1 MSLIEKLG
9 SLPFASSVLRAYYD
23 PDRRRKILRTLVGL
37 VLVYGL
43 NKTLN
48 RLALNHWAF
57 FRRGAPW
64 RWSQEI
70 VLVTGGCSGFGFLT
84 VQGFSP
90 KVRKVIILDI
100 VDLPEELRRLPN
112 VAYYKCDITSP
123 DTVREVADDVRK
135 SHGTVSVLVNNA
147 GIASAHTI
155 MDAKPEFLEKIFRV
169 NVFAHYYL
177 IQQFLP
183 DMLKAQKGHI
193 LTLASMA
200 SYASTASL
208 VDYCATKHAVLALH
222 DGTFFDCKATDHG

>member
-1 MSLIEKLG
+1 MSLIEMLG
-9 SLPFASSVLRAYYD
+9 SLPFASSLLRAYYD
-23 PDRRRKILRTLVGL
+23 PDQRRKILRTLVGL

-48 RLALNHWAF
+48 RLALNHWAL
-57 FRRGAPW
+57 FRQGNPW

-70 VLVTGGCSGFGFLT
+70 VLITGGCSGFGFLT
-84 VQGFSP
+84 VKGLSP
-90 KVRKVIILDI
+90 KVRKVVILDI

-112 VAYYKCDITSP
+112 IVYYKCDITNP
-123 DTVREVADDVRK
+123 QAVQEVADDVRN
-135 SHGTVSVLVNNA
+135 SHGTVTVLINNA

-155 MDAKPEFLEKIFRV
+155 LDTKPEFLEKIFRV

-183 DMLKAQKGHI
+183 DMLRSKKGHI

-208 VDYCATKHAVLALH
+208 VDYCATKAAVLALH
-222 DGTFFDCKATDHG
+222 EGKPSGLN